1 MAVLGPQAVGR
12 RSLLSDYYGDDVC
25 WTGSC
30 SGHECYDC
38 IPTIAEAV
46 ASYNT
51 GGTTT
56 AAAGVDINSNATSG
70 IAAAIGFSVLGAAW
84 CVFLA
89 SRPFLDPNASRLKS
103 RALDVDNVAEIPL
116 VFSRTHPNARWFLP

>member
-1 MAVLGPQAVGR
+1 MLLKNDGDALPLAAGGAVAVLGPQAVGR

-25 WTGSC
+25 WTASC

-38 IPTIAEAV
+38 IKTIAEAV

-56 AAAGVDINSNATSG
+56 SAAGVDINSNATSG
-70 IAAAIGFSVLGAAW
+70 LSLIHI
-84 CVFLA
+84 
-89 SRPFLDPNASRLKS
+89 
-103 RALDVDNVAEIPL
+103 
-116 VFSRTHPNARWFLP
+116 